1 MTRIVRQGREYLVD
15 RNGTLRKEALPAFR
29 AGGRASGSCANPR
42 DVWGRWASR
51 VDVAIS
57 KSPDVET
64 AGASK
69 SCTLR
74 RYGEFGLSCAES
86 VQRHLRRQVPKS
98 RGSTR
103 RPGMGP
109 ALLSLS
115 VAMMMVCSG
124 CGGCRTVE
132 RGSSTRLSGTVMMMR
147 YLRMV
152 NACGSPEAR
161 A

>member
-1 MTRIVRQGREYLVD
+1 MVRGVA
-15 RNGTLRKEALPAFR
+15 GPAGWMLRLAKAPTWRLPGLLSLAR
-29 AGGRASGSCANPR
+29 C
-42 DVWGRWASR
+42 V
-51 VDVAIS
+51 
-57 KSPDVET
+57 
-64 AGASK
+64 
-69 SCTLR
+69 R

-124 CGGCRTVE
+124 CGGW
-132 RGSSTRLSGTVMMMR
+132 RGGGGGRRSPLRGAAVVVGVFWVGNDAGGAAARGRR
-147 YLRMV
+147 YREESNTL
-152 NACGSPEAR
+152 APALLF